1 MSGEIVTSTTDRTSW
16 VLVISVLVL
25 LGTSIGITLGLLS
38 PVAAGL
44 LFGGGAAA
52 VLIAAGRRYR
62 RR

>member
-44 LFGGGAAA
+44 LFGAGAAV